1 MNTKEIFEPSIVYDS
16 TKRGLLAFE
25 ELQGVIKYHELILQL
40 VRRDLISRYKRSTLG
55 IAWTMLNPLGTM
67 LILSFVFSNL
77 FHTVKG
83 YPIYVLSGLIA
94 WTFFS
99 QSTTASLAQ
108 NVWGASL
115 LQKIYLPRTSFTLSA
130 IGTGLVNLV
139 LTLVPLLIIIS
150 VSGYPLRATMV
161 FLPISITLLA
171 AFSLGIGLLFSTLAV
186 YFPDVVDMYQ
196 VGLNAWMYLTPVI
209 YPADIIPTFYRQW
222 LLYLN
227 PMYYFVEIFRQPIY
241 DGILPSWQL
250 VITGT
255 GIALISLLLGWIVF
269 TWQANEF
276 TYRA

>member
-1 MNTKEIFEPSIVYDS
+1 MNNREIFEPTTIYDS
-16 TKRGLLAFE
+16 SKRGLLAFE
-25 ELQGVIKYHELILQL
+25 ELRGILKYRELILQL

-77 FHTVKG
+77 FHAVNG

-99 QSTTASLAQ
+99 QSTTASLSQ
-108 NVWGASL
+108 NVWGSSL

-139 LTLVPLLIIIS
+139 LTLVPLFLIMS
-150 VSGYPLRATMV
+150 FTGYPLRLTMV

-196 VGLNAWMYLTPVI
+196 VGLNAWMYLTPII
-209 YPADIIPTFYRQW
+209 YPADIIPLPYRQW
-222 LLYLN
+222 LLALN

-241 DGILPSWQL
+241 DGRLPSWQL
-250 VITGT
+250 LSTGT
-255 GIALISLLLGWIVF
+255 GIAIFSLFLGWIVF